1 MKGCPQVLRSDCGTE
16 NVLVAGMQAYFRAI
30 GNDEVQDLTS
40 MDHHLLTSELKV
52 GGHSSE
58 GVTLGGG

>member
-1 MKGCPQVLRSDCGTE
+1 MLLLLECRHILELLEIINFQVQ
-16 NVLVAGMQAYFRAI
+16 N
-30 GNDEVQDLTS
+30 LTS
-40 MDHHLLTSELKV
+40 TDRRLLINELKV

>member
-1 MKGCPQVLRSDCGTE
+1 MFLLLECRHILELLEMMSFQ
-16 NVLVAGMQAYFRAI
+16 
-30 GNDEVQDLTS
+30 VQDLTS